1 MGINIAN
8 SFKLMDPVTNP
19 FAPGAGSR
27 PPALAGRDETISNA
41 LVALKRVLAGRHAK
55 SMMLL
60 GLRGVGK
67 TVLLV
72 RIGELAEEEGYLTVL
87 LEAPEDRRLAGLLVP
102 KLRGVLYKLSGFEK
116 ARILANRALG
126 ALRSFASVFK
136 VSYGEFEVGVDA
148 EPGLAG
154 SGDLETDLTD
164 LLVAVAQAAQAA
176 EKPIVILID
185 EVQYLEDEDLS
196 ALIVA
201 LHRIAQK
208 ALPLIVFGAG
218 LPQLAAV
225 SGEAKSYAERLF
237 EYPGVGSLDRDAAE
251 EAIRIPIEDAGAK
264 IEEDALSLIVHRTEG
279 YPYFL
284 QEWGAHAWN
293 AAPVSPVKLEDVEL
307 ASEKAIAALDASFF
321 RVRFDRL
328 APREQEYLRAMAAL
342 GSGPHR
348 SGDIAAKLGVPVT
361 SAGPLRTVLIRKG
374 MIWSPA
380 HGETAF
386 TVPMFHEYMRRAM
399 PEWGSPRSG

>member
-1 MGINIAN
+1 V
-8 SFKLMDPVTNP
+8 DPITNP

-27 PPALAGRDETISNA
+27 PPELAGREGIESGAD
-41 LVALKRVLAGRHAK
+41 VALRRIQAGRHAK

-72 RIGELAEEEGYLTVL
+72 RIGELAEAAGYLTTL
-87 LEAPEDRRLAGLLVP
+87 IEAPEERRLAGLLVP
-102 KLRGVLYKLSGFEK
+102 KLRALLYRLSAVEK
-116 ARILANRALG
+116 ARTVANRGLA

-136 VSYGEFEVGVDA
+136 VSYGDFEVGVEP
-148 EPGLAG
+148 EPGLAA

-164 LLVAVAQAAQAA
+164 LLLLVGEAADAAAKPVA
-176 EKPIVILID
+176 ILID
-185 EVQYLEDEDLS
+185 EVQYLEQEDLA

-201 LHRIAQK
+201 FHRIGQK
-208 ALPLIVFGAG
+208 GLPVILFGAG
-218 LPQLAAV
+218 LPQLAAL

-237 EYPGVGSLDRDAAE
+237 DYPAVGALDDQDAAE
-251 EAIRIPIEDAGAK
+251 AIRVPIEKAGAGIK
-264 IEEDALSLIVHRTEG
+264 AAALRRIVQRTEG

-293 AAPVSPVKLEDVEL
+293 VAPTSPITREDVEA
-307 ASEKAIAALDASFF
+307 ASNKAIAALDASFF

-328 APREQEYLRAMAAL
+328 TPREQEYLRAMAEL
-342 GSGPHR
+342 GPGPHR
-348 SGDIAAKLGVPVT
+348 SGEIAAALGVAVT
-361 SAGPLRTVLIRKG
+361 SAGPIRTGLIRKG
-374 MIWSPA
+374 MVWSPS

-386 TVPMFHEYMRRAM
+386 TVPMFHEYMRRAI
-399 PEWGSPRSG
+399 PDWPLPT